1 MINLPH
7 RLGTF
12 YEIFN
17 AAVDASRFHLD
28 EVQFTFNGVNFVVNG
43 NSVLHVTPLD
53 VQDFVKNKKGETIY
67 L

>member
-1 MINLPH
+1 MINLPY

-12 YEIFN
+12 YEIFT
-17 AAVDASRFHLD
+17 AAVDASKFHLD

-43 NSVLHVTPLD
+43 NSVLHVTPSD
-53 VQDFVKNKKGETIY
+53 VQGYVKNKQGETIY